1 MSFCSHLYTVNNAAA
16 SLAQRTLPSD
26 HTTDRAQFLS
36 DAKQWAQKALKTAS
50 SISRSAKT
58 EECGIGCV
66 VALNNLGEFE
76 EQMGNKSEAVKRYA
90 ESQSLARSLS
100 FELGIEQSE
109 MNLKRLK
116 EGRSNKTQEML
127 YKPTGSRSK

>member
-1 MSFCSHLYTVNNAAA
+1 VNNAAA

-26 HTTDRAQFLS
+26 RTADRAQFLS
-36 DAKQWAQKALKTAS
+36 DAKQWAQKALQTAS

-76 EQMGNKSEAVKRYA
+76 EQMGNKAEAARRYA
-90 ESQSLARSLS
+90 ESQKLAKSLS
-100 FELGIEQSE
+100 FELGIAQSE
-109 MNLKRLK
+109 MNMKRLK
-116 EGRSNKTQEML
+116 EGKSAKTQDML
-127 YKPTGSRSK
+127 FKPTDSRFR